1 MLDSNDFYPTARVRR
16 SANQCLMVLQR
27 EYNRGTLRA
36 DGTGNVDPGVG
47 QSDGGRLMNPTAYE
61 SSKPAAGVSLAPG
74 PLFIVA
80 MWRGGS
86 SLLYALLN
94 KHPQVALTFE
104 ADLWRVRSVFR
115 KPAGYCDWA
124 ARWELSSRALS
135 RHGII
140 ANDLPRGV
148 ADYPTAFTA
157 VHKAYAAR
165 KGAVIW
171 GDKSPIYSDSLPALA
186 RLFPQA
192 RFIIQWRDPAATANA
207 IARAAQS
214 GAPSYQKRGVYLRG
228 LIGYQVLKS
237 GVDYLLSRGQP
248 VCQVTY
254 EELTSD
260 TEKVMREVCRFLEIP
275 YLDELANLQD
285 ADRSAIFQGA
295 HHSLVRGEKI
305 VSAPRTVILDQAAR
319 QTIDGYVKL
328 WKRRYDNEWPPS
340 VLTDADHVALP
351 RLPQRVGNQVAYRA
365 VRAFDQFRQVC
376 FAYAPL
382 ALLQSYRSRK
392 ARRAIPS

>member
-1 MLDSNDFYPTARVRR
+1 
-16 SANQCLMVLQR
+16 
-27 EYNRGTLRA
+27 
-36 DGTGNVDPGVG
+36 
-47 QSDGGRLMNPTAYE
+47 MNPTADE
-61 SSKPAAGVSLAPG
+61 SPKPAAGVSMAPG

-104 ADLWRVRSVFR
+104 ADLWLLRSVFR

-124 ARWELSSRALS
+124 ARWEFRTSALT

-171 GDKSPIYSDSLPALA
+171 GDKSPVYYDSLPTLA

-214 GAPSYQKRGVYLRG
+214 GAPWYQKRGVYLRG
-228 LIGYQVLKS
+228 LMGYQVLKS
-237 GVDYLLSRGQP
+237 GVDSLLSRGQP

-260 TEKVMREVCRFLEIP
+260 TAKVMREVCRFLEIP
-275 YLDELANLQD
+275 YSDELADLRD
-285 ADRSAIFQGA
+285 ADRSAIVKEA
-295 HHSLVRGEKI
+295 YHSLVRGDEI
-305 VSAPRTVILDQAAR
+305 VSTPRTVILDQAAR
-319 QTIDGYVKL
+319 KKINGYVKL
-328 WKRRYDNEWPPS
+328 WKRRYNDEWPPS
-340 VLTDADHVALP
+340 VLTDANDVALP
-351 RLPQRVGNQVAYRA
+351 RLPQRVGDQVAYRA
-365 VRAFDQFRQVC
+365 VCAFYKFRQVC

-382 ALLQSYRSRK
+382 ALLQSYRSAK
-392 ARRAIPS
+392 ARRAIPC

>member
-1 MLDSNDFYPTARVRR
+1 
-16 SANQCLMVLQR
+16 
-27 EYNRGTLRA
+27 
-36 DGTGNVDPGVG
+36 
-47 QSDGGRLMNPTAYE
+47 MNPTAYE
-61 SSKPAAGVSLAPG
+61 TWKPAAGASLAPG

-104 ADLWRVRSVFR
+104 ADLWLLRSVFR
-115 KPAGYCDWA
+115 KPARYCDWT
-124 ARWELSSRALS
+124 ARWELSAKALT
-135 RHGII
+135 RHGIA

-148 ADYPTAFTA
+148 ADFPTAFTA
-157 VHKAYAAR
+157 FHQAYAAR

-207 IARAAQS
+207 IARAAQA
-214 GAPSYQKRGVYLRG
+214 GARCYQKRGVYLRG
-228 LIGYQVLKS
+228 LIGYEVLKS
-237 GVDYLLSRGQP
+237 GVDSLLSRGQP

-260 TEKVMREVCRFLEIP
+260 PAKVMREVCRFLEIP
-275 YLDELANLQD
+275 YRDELADLRG
-285 ADRSAIFQGA
+285 ADRSAVFNEA
-295 HHSLVRGEKI
+295 HHSLVHGDEV
-305 VSAPRTVILDQAAR
+305 VSTPRSVILDQATR
-319 QTIDGYVKL
+319 RKIDGYVKL
-328 WKRRYDNEWPPS
+328 WKRRYNDKWPPS
-340 VLTDADHVALP
+340 VLPDADHVALP
-351 RLPQRVGNQVAYRA
+351 RLPQRVGNQLAYRA
-365 VRAFDQFRQVC
+365 VRALYQFRQVC

-382 ALLQSYRSRK
+382 ALIQSYRNRGRGRTTST
-392 ARRAIPS
+392 ARQF

>member
-1 MLDSNDFYPTARVRR
+1 
-16 SANQCLMVLQR
+16 
-27 EYNRGTLRA
+27 
-36 DGTGNVDPGVG
+36 
-47 QSDGGRLMNPTAYE
+47 MNPTEHE
-61 SSKPAAGVSLAPG
+61 SSKTVADVSLAPG
-74 PLFIVA
+74 PLFVVS
-80 MWRGGS
+80 MWRSGS

-104 ADLWRVRSVFR
+104 ADLWLLRSVFR
-115 KPAGYCDWA
+115 KPASYCDWA
-124 ARWELSSRALS
+124 ARWEFWNSALT
-135 RHGII
+135 RHGIT
-140 ANDLPRGV
+140 ANDLPGGA

-171 GDKSPIYSDSLPALA
+171 GDRSPFYYDSLPALA

-207 IARAAQS
+207 IARAARS
-214 GAPSYQKRGVYLRG
+214 GSPYFQQRGAYLRA

-237 GVDYLLSRGQP
+237 GVDSLLSGGQP

-254 EELTSD
+254 EELTGD
-260 TEKVMREVCRFLEIP
+260 TAKVMREVCRFLEIP
-275 YLDELANLQD
+275 YRDELAD
-285 ADRSAIFQGA
+285 FRSADRSAIFKGA
-295 HHSLVRGEKI
+295 HHSLIRGDEI
-305 VSAPRTVILDQAAR
+305 VSTPRTVILDQAVR
-319 QTIDGYVKL
+319 RKINGYVKL
-328 WKRRYDNEWPPS
+328 WKRRYNNEWPPS
-340 VLTDADHVALP
+340 VLTDADDVVLP
-351 RLPQRVGNQVAYRA
+351 RLTQRIGNQVAYRA

-392 ARRAIPS
+392 ARVRFPTDKQTGDAPD